1 MKKLKILFLSSEVA
15 PFAKT
20 GGLADVSSSLPKA
33 LRELGHEVRIM
44 MPKYKVVNERKF
56 VLREVIRLK
65 DIPIAMGDDEI
76 KINVKSAFTIDPI
89 KIQTYFIDH
98 RPYFHRDG
106 LYVDAKSGKEYPDN
120 AERFTLFAKGVL
132 ETLKIL
138 SWQPNVIHCN
148 DWQASLVPFLLKTQY
163 KDDPFFNKISSVLTI
178 HNVEFQGNFPAAAYK
193 NTNIDD
199 SLFFSGSDLEFYE
212 KFSFL
217 KTGIYYSDHVTTVS
231 EQYALEL
238 QESEEYGM
246 GFEGI
251 FKDVK
256 KKFNGIVNGID
267 YSVWDPETDEKIPVN
282 YTYGKVNLKKENKIE
297 LLKKFNLAYTEGV
310 PVLGIVSR
318 LTDQKGFDLLEEIAE
333 DLFALDLQMVVIGM
347 GEKKYHKMFD
357 SLKKKYKG
365 KLGVKFTFD
374 EDLSHLVEA
383 GADIFLM
390 PSRFEP
396 CGLNQ
401 LFSLRYGTVPVVRKV
416 GGLADTITEF
426 DEKTEKGNG
435 FVFDKY
441 SSKDFLAAIKRALKL
456 FEDLKTWKKILKN
469 GMKQDFSWNSSA
481 KKYSKIYEKIIKK

>member
-65 DIPIAMGDDEI
+65 DIPLAMGDDEV
-76 KINVKSAFTIDPI
+76 KINVKSAFTMDPI

-98 RPYFHRDG
+98 RPYFHRDE
-106 LYVDAKSGKEYPDN
+106 LYVDAKTGQEYPDN
-120 AERFTLFAKGVL
+120 AERFILFAKGVL

-148 DWQASLVPFLLKTQY
+148 DWQTSLIPFLMKTQY
-163 KDDPFFNKISSVLTI
+163 KDDEFFKKISTLLTI
-178 HNVEFQGNFPAAAYK
+178 HNVEFQGNFPPEKYK
-193 NTNIDD
+193 KTNADESI
-199 SLFFSGSDLEFYE
+199 FKTGSNLEYYE

-217 KTGIYYSDHVTTVS
+217 KTGIYYSDYVTTVS
-231 EQYALEL
+231 EQYAVEL
-238 QESEEYGM
+238 QSSEEYGM

-251 FKDVK
+251 FKDIK
-256 KKFNGIVNGID
+256 KKFSGIVNGID
-267 YSVWDPETDEKIPVN
+267 YTVWDPETDEKIPVK
-282 YTYGKVNLKKENKIE
+282 YTYGKVNLKKENKVE
-297 LLKKFNLAYTEGV
+297 LLKRFNLEYKEGV

-318 LTDQKGFDLLEEIAE
+318 LTEQKGFDLLEEIAE
-333 DLFALDLQMVVIGM
+333 DLFKMDIRMVVIGL
-347 GEKKYHKMFD
+347 GERKYQKMFD
-357 SLKKKYKG
+357 TLKKKYKG
-365 KLGVKFTFD
+365 RIGVKFTFD
-374 EDLSHLVEA
+374 EDLSHLLEA
-383 GADIFLM
+383 GSDIFLM
-390 PSRFEP
+390 PSKFEP

-426 DEKTEKGNG
+426 DKKTEKGNG
-435 FVFDKY
+435 FVFTKY
-441 SSKDFLAAIKRALKL
+441 ASKDFLAAIKRALKL
-456 FEDLKTWKKILKN
+456 YENPKTWKKILKN

-481 KKYSKIYEKIIKK
+481 KKYSKIYEKILKK